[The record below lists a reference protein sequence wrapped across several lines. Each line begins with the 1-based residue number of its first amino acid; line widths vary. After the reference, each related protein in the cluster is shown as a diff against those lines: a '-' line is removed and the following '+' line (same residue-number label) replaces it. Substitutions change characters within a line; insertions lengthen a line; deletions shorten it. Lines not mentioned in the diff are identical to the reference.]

1 MAVRDFFNISIEEDE
16 IKEDLGGDAVIN
28 ATDDTA
34 ECKESE
40 CSIQKDITTLE
51 SNIAAVEKLEETKQR
66 NEEVI
71 NDQPS
76 DDIVTTDALQASQE
90 ALLTTLASL
99 GYSSKDLKALRISG
113 EYRVSPY
120 EALVIS
126 QEGIIDSIKTIIAGI
141 INLFISIGKKIKE
154 YVQRFI
160 RWIFNKKSSLE
171 KMLIYVKNHSSEK
184 LPQLPD
190 NVEDKISKLNAGY
203 LRVQGGTLDIKEVT
217 DFYTN
222 IDKDPFI
229 SNIEK
234 FLDIVT
240 KSAGE
245 VQALTNNLLKDIQ
258 SADKSKIQK
267 DLQELVKKNGDVEP
281 IYVLAVNGESI
292 TSYGYTDKN
301 KTGLGFDLVTT
312 KVEYNG
318 KFIGLKGANTI
329 GDLAKPIQCILDS
342 VNSAKSYTDKVEN
355 ANSIAEKTIKNFESK
370 LNKGN
375 IEERL
380 QKGAVTEA
388 LKIVRTIGS
397 RSLSLLIS
405 NYAVNNR
412 NLTKTVEYYL
422 HPLLKQEKKAD
433 KEKKKKNK

>member
-51 SNIAAVEKLEETKQR
+51 SNIAAVEKLEEIKQR

-76 DDIVTTDALQASQE
+76 NDIVTADALQASQE

-99 GYSSKDLKALRISG
+99 GYSSKDLKALRISS

-141 INLFISIGKKIKE
+141 IELFTSIGKHIKK
-154 YVQRFI
+154 YLLRFI
-160 RWIFNKKSSLE
+160 RWIMNKRRLLE
-171 KMLIYVKNHSSEK
+171 TMLVYTRNHSSDK
-184 LPQLPD
+184 LPQLES
-190 NVEDKISKLNAGY
+190 NVINKISGLNASY
-203 LRVQGGTLDIKEVT
+203 LRVQGGSLDIKEII

-229 SNIEK
+229 NDIEK
-234 FLDIVT
+234 FLEIVT
-240 KSAGE
+240 KPPKE
-245 VQALTNNLLKDIQ
+245 VQTLTNNLLKNIQ
-258 SADKSKIQK
+258 SADKSKLQK
-267 DLQELVKKNGDVEP
+267 DLQELVKNNSDTEP
-281 IYVLAVNGESI
+281 IYVLAVNGGTI
-292 TSYGYTDKN
+292 TYYGYNDKS
-301 KTGLGFDLVTT
+301 KTGLGFNLIKTNI
-312 KVEYNG
+312 EYNG
-318 KFIGLKGANTI
+318 KFIGIKGANTI
-329 GDLAKPIQCILDS
+329 GDLTEHIQSLLNS
-342 VNSAKSYTDKVEN
+342 VNSAKAYGERIESVN
-355 ANSIAEKTIKNFESK
+355 NLAEKTMKQFESK
-370 LNKGN
+370 LSKSS
-375 IEERL
+375 IEDRL
-380 QKGAVTEA
+380 QMGIVTEA
-388 LKIVRTIGS
+388 LKIVKEIGS
-397 RSLSLLIS
+397 KSLVTLIQ

-412 NLTKTVEYYL
+412 NLTKTIEYYIN
-422 HPLLKQEKKAD
+422 PLIKQEKKVN
-433 KEKKKKNK
+433 KEKNK